1 MGCGSSVPSSHP
13 QQVLPGPNPVSA
25 QEGISKHEVQSQ
37 APQQYELPPA
47 PAAGPAAPQQ
57 QAVGAPQ
64 YVQQGYVAPQHV
76 APAEPQQAVPQQHIQ
91 APVPATPAPAATVP
105 QQQPVP
111 QPVVQPAMV
120 APVTQ
125 AASPQQTQE
134 DSFFP
139 SAATTVM
146 SFGALPETLQDLHDG
161 MPSEI
166 ADAPMRLLMIDA
178 VLRWTTIAVYEDV
191 QPGDCWEMPYS
202 RVSDDVWSRT
212 AVLSWRWGAS
222 KPAERQPGFTPML
235 PAQMEELQIALRRLR
250 SAGLQY
256 LWLDWCCVP
265 QYSANSMVEVLR
277 SKIFY
282 ARSHAMIIIPSYE
295 ALPKDGVVK
304 LLLLKALRQLT
315 SKAGASKDMAAAA
328 KVLQTIMNKG
338 VVAGREY
345 FSRVWTLAERVARY
359 GRSEQL
365 SNWLSLEAWLG
376 MLADALLKSTDNPA
390 ASQIYKKILGREAAQ
405 LLETITVPLGAAMTT
420 GSMLGGAKGLEEQV
434 ARVFEM
440 GAALW
445 SSSHSLVEAPNEDWL
460 LSYLIDVDA
469 GVYTAWSNADRVWA
483 VYSYF
488 CWKTLNQADEA
499 SLQQAVIDLAQVA
512 GGGGKLIAKVSRQLG
527 LKLPL
532 PDSVQQDLRANPT
545 SQDLAVAAE
554 AGDVARVRKL
564 LADGV
569 LPEGDRNGID
579 AVGYA
584 AMHQRTEVLQ
594 AMVRLGVNVDKA
606 VGGATPLWRA
616 CEANAPAGI
625 PILVKAGADINF
637 MNEYQEHKTPLV
649 IAIEKNALQAV
660 VALVEAGA
668 DTSVYHPD
676 GCSPLYHAVWKGYA
690 EIAKAIIKAGGDLN
704 TGLDETKD
712 SPLGYAAWD
721 GQMEVVK
728 ALVEAG
734 ADLNYTNKKNETA
747 LDLARIRHKNDIA
760 TYLEEVA
767 AGRN

>member
-1 MGCGSSVPSSHP
+1 
-13 QQVLPGPNPVSA
+13 
-25 QEGISKHEVQSQ
+25 
-37 APQQYELPPA
+37 
-47 PAAGPAAPQQ
+47 
-57 QAVGAPQ
+57 
-64 YVQQGYVAPQHV
+64 
-76 APAEPQQAVPQQHIQ
+76 
-91 APVPATPAPAATVP
+91 
-105 QQQPVP
+105 
-111 QPVVQPAMV
+111 
-120 APVTQ
+120 
-125 AASPQQTQE
+125 
-134 DSFFP
+134 
-139 SAATTVM
+139 M
-146 SFGALPETLQDLHDG
+146 SLGALPETLQDLHDG

-178 VLRWTTIAVYEDV
+178 VLRWQAIAVYEDV

-202 RVSDDVWSRT
+202 RVSDDVWAKT

-235 PAQMEELQIALRRLR
+235 PAQLEELQIALRRLR

-277 SKIFY
+277 SKVFY

-295 ALPKDGVVK
+295 PLPKDGVVK

-315 SKAGASKDMAAAA
+315 SKAGVSKDTAAAA
-328 KVLQTIMNKG
+328 KVLQTIMDKG

-345 FSRVWTLAERVARY
+345 FSRVWTLAERVARF

-365 SNWLSLEAWLG
+365 NNWLSLEAWLG

-390 ASQIYKKILGREAAQ
+390 ASQIYKKILGKEAAQ
-405 LLETITVPLGAAMTT
+405 LLEAITVPLGAAMNT

-460 LSYLIDVDA
+460 LSYLLDVDA

-499 SLQQAVIDLAQVA
+499 ALQQAVIDLAQVA
-512 GGGGKLIAKVSRQLG
+512 GGSAKLIAKVSRQLG
-527 LKLPL
+527 LKAAL
-532 PDSVQQDLRANPT
+532 PDSFQQELRATPT
-545 SQDLAVAAE
+545 TADLDRAAE
-554 AGDVARVRKL
+554 AGDFAKVRKL

-569 LPEGDRNGID
+569 PLGEDRNGYD
-579 AVGYA
+579 AVCYA
-584 AMHQRTEVLQ
+584 TVNERTEVIE
-594 AMVRLGVNVDKA
+594 AMVRLGVNIDRRT
-606 VGGATPLWRA
+606 GGASPLWRA
-616 CEANAPAGI
+616 AESNKPACI
-625 PILVKAGADINF
+625 PILVKAGADVNIINT
-637 MNEYQEHKTPLV
+637 NNRKTPLV
-649 IAIEKNALQAV
+649 IATENGALATV
-660 VALVEAGA
+660 VALLEAGA
-668 DTSVYHPD
+668 DPNISYEAWESSV
-676 GCSPLYHAVWKGYA
+676 LYFAVWKGLT
-690 EIAKAIIKAGGDLN
+690 EIALAIIKAGGDLN
-704 TGLDETKD
+704 AGKEETKD

-721 GQMEVVK
+721 GQVEVVK

-734 ADLNYTNKKNETA
+734 ADINHTNKEKKTA
-747 LDLARIRHKNDIA
+747 LDLARTKYHTEIIS
-760 TYLEEVA
+760 YLEEA
-767 AGRN
+767 AGRK